1 MAEPVPAHAS
11 AYTPTLMVAA
21 DTVVRRERRL
31 PLPGKVR
38 VKMDQRVTGQE
49 LVASAELPGR
59 VSAINVAR
67 ELNVPPG
74 EIEPRLVKHV
84 GDPVEMGEVIAEYK
98 SFFGFFRSEATS
110 PAAGTIEAI
119 SAVTGQALIRGAP
132 IPVELDAYV
141 TGEVVEIVP
150 GEAVM
155 VECRCAL
162 VQGILGVGGE
172 AHGEIA
178 LLTDSA
184 GASVDA
190 SALSEKHR
198 GKILVCGAQLSR
210 EVLDRAREIGAAGIV
225 VGAMPATELDRLLGA
240 PLGVAITGQE
250 QIGLT
255 IILTEGFGELAMA
268 EETFAL
274 LQAHA
279 GELAALNGATQIR
292 AGVLR
297 PEIVIPLECARGRAP
312 AAPSGRLAAGGRI
325 RLVREP
331 YFGAL
336 GVVAELPEQPEQIE
350 TEARVRVLRA
360 KLDDGR
366 VVTVPRA
373 NVELIER

>member
-1 MAEPVPAHAS
+1 
-11 AYTPTLMVAA
+11 MVAA
-21 DTVVRRERRL
+21 DTLIRRERRL
-31 PLPGKVR
+31 PLPGTVH
-38 VKMDQRVTGQE
+38 VQVGDQVTGQQ
-49 LVASAELPGR
+49 LVASAALPGR

-74 EIEPRLVKHV
+74 EIAPRLVKQV
-84 GDPVEMGEVIAEYK
+84 GEAVAQGEVIADYK
-98 SFFGFFRSEATS
+98 SFFGFFRSEALS
-110 PAAGTIEAI
+110 PADGTLEAV

-141 TGEVVEIVP
+141 TGQVAEVVP
-150 GEAVM
+150 GEAVT

-184 GASVDA
+184 TASVSA
-190 SALSEKHR
+190 STLTEAHR
-198 GKILVCGAQLSR
+198 GKVLVCGAQLSPAA
-210 EVLDRAREIGAAGIV
+210 LDRARQVGAAAIV
-225 VGAMPATELDRLLGA
+225 VGAMAASDLDRLLGA
-240 PLGVAITGQE
+240 TLGVAITGQE

-255 IILTEGFGELAMA
+255 LILTEGFGQLAMA

-274 LQAHA
+274 LRTHA
-279 GELAALNGATQIR
+279 GKRAALNGATQIR

-297 PEIVIPLECARGRAP
+297 PEIVIPLEGATGRAP
-312 AAPSGRLAAGGRI
+312 APAGGGLAPGSRI

-331 YFGAL
+331 YFGLL
-336 GVVAELPEQPEQIE
+336 GVVKELPEQPEQIE

-360 KLDDGR
+360 QLDDGR
-366 VVTVPRA
+366 EVTVPRA